1 MNGLHSEVFPV
12 SHPPMDFQARSIQ
25 HPSMKHTLL
34 LLVALLT
41 AATAQQPKSEQ
52 TNEAALKLMQS
63 QKETDAKLQKEVQQL
78 GATAQQLAKRMEKAT
93 APVVAVVK
101 KESDKAVQ
109 AAQAEI
115 PAVTDTVVELKR
127 AQTGLFVSLLSGV
140 RRVADGMVKE
150 EAK

>member
-1 MNGLHSEVFPV
+1 
-12 SHPPMDFQARSIQ
+12 
-25 HPSMKHTLL
+25 MKHTLL

-41 AATAQQPKSEQ
+41 AATAEQPKSEQ
-52 TNEAALKLMQS
+52 TNEAASKLMQA
-63 QKETDAKLQKEVQQL
+63 QKETDAKLQKEVQLL

-93 APVVAVVK
+93 APVVAAVK
-101 KESDKAVQ
+101 NESGKAMQ

-115 PAVTDTVVELKR
+115 PAVTETVVELKR